1 MVYVY
6 PLSMAGLVL
15 QLNPRAS
22 FQTEGLQIHKYL
34 AFLHRLQDILPFT
47 SVSNLA
53 ERPVCRDV
61 AEEGNMF
68 QMIYR
73 RWHRYAKDVYAS
85 YSSEEREWRNLHEG
99 RLYRFRV

>member
-22 FQTEGLQIHKYL
+22 FQTEGLQI
-34 AFLHRLQDILPFT
+34 HRLQDILPFT

-68 QMIYR
+68 RMIYR